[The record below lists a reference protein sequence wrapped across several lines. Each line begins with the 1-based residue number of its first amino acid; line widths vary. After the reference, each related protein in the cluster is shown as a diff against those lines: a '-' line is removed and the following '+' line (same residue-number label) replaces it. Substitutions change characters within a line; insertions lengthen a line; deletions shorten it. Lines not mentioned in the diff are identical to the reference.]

1 MIVVMSR
8 FRVING
14 MEGDVERAF
23 AERPHLV
30 DAAPGFL
37 GLETLVDQN
46 DPCVF
51 YLMTRWSDI
60 ESFEHWH
67 GGADHRASHK
77 FIPRGLRLD
86 PAFTTVWYLRQI
98 SD

>member
-23 AERPHLV
+23 INRPRLV
-30 DAAPGFL
+30 EAAPGFL
-37 GLETLVDQN
+37 GLETLVDHN

-51 YLMTRWSDI
+51 YLVTRWSDV
-60 ESFEHWH
+60 EAFQRWH
-67 GGADHRASHK
+67 GGAAHRESHQ

-86 PAFTTVWYLRQI
+86 PAFTAVWHLRKI